1 MEFTII
7 FELSPAGI
15 FGVPEE
21 GVTVVPAGP
30 REIQSDVYTN
40 TGAKVGHGMLPIY
53 RSADQ
58 ALAESF
64 TINGSQVGIED
75 NFLTIQVEA
84 ASPLEAFQAATSR
97 VESLL
102 AHLAVEVRRVCS
114 FRPVYFVD
122 AEGTPRPV
130 PMWTTFGT
138 VTTYNLDQLG
148 QNVRNASLFASLADP
163 QLDRALHYFEHALL
177 LYEGRGQLVRPSSS
191 HFRSLIAA
199 VFLNLWKAVS
209 IIVGE
214 PGRDGD
220 YQRRYRQ
227 FGISNEY
234 FKTEIE
240 WLRSLRNDY
249 DVAHYHLSDATI
261 KQTEAMFARGVK
273 VASEVIQHYRRD
285 LVKTAEQ
292 NDS

>member
-21 GVTVVPAGP
+21 GVTVLPAGP
-30 REIQSDVYTN
+30 GEIQSDVYTN
-40 TGAKVGHGMLPIY
+40 TGAKVGHGALPVY
-53 RSADQ
+53 RAADQ
-58 ALAESF
+58 ALIESF
-64 TINGSQVGIED
+64 MINGSQVGIED
-75 NFLTIQVEA
+75 NFLTIRTEA
-84 ASPLEAFQAATSR
+84 ASPLEAFEAATSR

-114 FRPVYFVD
+114 FRPVYFVEAD
-122 AEGTPRPV
+122 GTPRPV

-138 VTTYNLDQLG
+138 VTTYNLEQLG
-148 QNVRNASLFASLADP
+148 QSVRDASVFASLSDP

-177 LYEGRGQLVRPSSS
+177 LYEGRGRLVRPNSR

-199 VFLNLWKAVS
+199 IFLNLWKAVS
-209 IIVGE
+209 TIVGE

-227 FGISNEY
+227 FGISPEY

-249 DVAHYHLSDATI
+249 DVAHYHLSEATVM
-261 KQTEAMFARGVK
+261 QTEAMFARGVK
-273 VASEVIQHYRRD
+273 VASKVIQHYRQN
-285 LVKTAEQ
+285 LINMVEQ
-292 NDS
+292 DDS